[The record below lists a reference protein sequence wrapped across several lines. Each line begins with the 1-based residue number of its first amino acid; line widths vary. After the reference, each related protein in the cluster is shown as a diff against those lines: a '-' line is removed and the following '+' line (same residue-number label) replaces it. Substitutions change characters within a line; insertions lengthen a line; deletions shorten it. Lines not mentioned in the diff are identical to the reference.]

1 MGIKNLSKFLKKH
14 NIGEKLHVSHL
25 KYKKIAIDTPMFF
38 YKFKACT
45 PDWLGCFLNLVVF
58 LRSWDIHPVFVFEGT
73 APPEKAATREE
84 RRQQRQRV
92 VDKTDLIEH
101 DLNLYCSSGTITPFL
116 QGVWDSLQLKK
127 KRPLVAKSIVKT
139 PITLIG
145 FAEQIKDEIA
155 KRRKY
160 EVSITSEDTD
170 DLKELLNQLCV
181 PYIASVGEAE
191 TDCASLFYTGAVDY
205 VVSEDTDVLAYLPDR
220 DNERALKGSEDLKAI
235 TSFDTCSQTFHQI
248 SKKKMLQV
256 LGLTASEFLDF
267 CIMCG
272 TDYNK
277 NVFRVGVEKAYKYIT
292 TYHNIEHVPL
302 DTTILNHEKVRSMFR
317 IECDFSL
324 GLQAKWCRTPCKV
337 VVKSEL
343 ENFFLFHNVGYI
355 NIGDV
360 LTALCDALIVF
371 VDS

>member
-1 MGIKNLSKFLKKH
+1 
-14 NIGEKLHVSHL
+14 
-25 KYKKIAIDTPMFF
+25 
-38 YKFKACT
+38 
-45 PDWLGCFLNLVVF
+45 
-58 LRSWDIHPVFVFEGT
+58 
-73 APPEKAATREE
+73 
-84 RRQQRQRV
+84 
-92 VDKTDLIEH
+92 
-101 DLNLYCSSGTITPFL
+101 
-116 QGVWDSLQLKK
+116 
-127 KRPLVAKSIVKT
+127 
-139 PITLIG
+139 
-145 FAEQIKDEIA
+145 
-155 KRRKY
+155 
-160 EVSITSEDTD
+160 
-170 DLKELLNQLCV
+170 
-181 PYIASVGEAE
+181 
-191 TDCASLFYTGAVDY
+191 
-205 VVSEDTDVLAYLPDR
+205 
-220 DNERALKGSEDLKAI
+220 
-235 TSFDTCSQTFHQI
+235 
-248 SKKKMLQV
+248 MLQV

>member
-14 NIGEKLHVSHL
+14 NIDEKLHVSHL

-139 PITLIG
+139 PSMFD

-170 DLKELLNQLCV
+170 DLKELLNRLCV
-181 PYIASVGEAE
+181 PYIECRRGR
-191 TDCASLFYTGAVDY
+191 DGLRIAV
-205 VVSEDTDVLAYLPDR
+205 LRGGRRLR
-220 DNERALKGSEDLKAI
+220 GQRGHRRARVPSRPRQREGSE
-235 TSFDTCSQTFHQI
+235 
-248 SKKKMLQV
+248 
-256 LGLTASEFLDF
+256 GL
-267 CIMCG
+267 
-272 TDYNK
+272 
-277 NVFRVGVEKAYKYIT
+277 
-292 TYHNIEHVPL
+292 
-302 DTTILNHEKVRSMFR
+302 
-317 IECDFSL
+317 
-324 GLQAKWCRTPCKV
+324 
-337 VVKSEL
+337 
-343 ENFFLFHNVGYI
+343 
-355 NIGDV
+355 
-360 LTALCDALIVF
+360 
-371 VDS
+371 